1 MRSSHSSQENQG
13 KLTTALTLTTARFTT
28 DTLQPMNKEHLAHKE
43 DSAPAVIGEE
53 SRGVFYG
60 WIVVGCTFAVLGIA
74 YGIQFTFGVF
84 MPAITSDT
92 GWDRGSL
99 SLPYSLYVF
108 LYSALGVVTGRLT
121 DRLGPRIVL
130 TVGGCLLGCGILL
143 MSQVRAVWH
152 IYIFLGLIA
161 ASGMSAAYVP
171 CNATVVR
178 WFTQKR
184 GLALS
189 ITSSGASFGMFVF
202 PPLTT
207 MLISAYGWR
216 GAYAILGLLAITII
230 CICATFIVRDPE
242 KMGLHPDGQPPLVVP
257 SSASPDTLAP
267 DDDWTLAT
275 AKRTTAFWLL
285 NVIFTLTWLVVFMPM
300 VHIVPFAVD
309 LGIPQF
315 RAAMTISVIGFAGF
329 AGRLAIGTI
338 SDYLGRVPTLGLCFL
353 LQAFAFFGFTFSTGL
368 SLLYPAAAV
377 FGFSY
382 GGVTA
387 LFPAII
393 GDFFGRMA
401 VGAIVG
407 FIFALAGS
415 PAAFGPLIAG
425 YIYTVTHSY
434 NAAFVMSATLN
445 IMALFLLFFL
455 KKPQR

>member
-1 MRSSHSSQENQG
+1 MEKQG
-13 KLTTALTLTTARFTT
+13 TQPSVIPEASKLVSPSPSRFTPLET
-28 DTLQPMNKEHLAHKE
+28 AEAR
-43 DSAPAVIGEE
+43 G
-53 SRGVFYG
+53 GVFYG
-60 WIVVGCTFAVLGIA
+60 WVVVACAFTVLCLA
-74 YGIQFTFGVF
+74 YGVQFTFGVF
-84 MPAITSDT
+84 MPAISAET

-108 LYSALGVVTGRLT
+108 VYSALGVVTGRLT
-121 DRLGPRIVL
+121 DRWGPRLVL
-130 TVGGCLLGCGILL
+130 TVGGCLLGSGIILV
-143 MSQVRAVWH
+143 SQVQTLWQL
-152 IYIFLGLIA
+152 YLFLGFIA

-189 ITSSGASFGMFVF
+189 ITSSGASFGMFIF

-207 MLISAYGWR
+207 ALIAAYGWR
-216 GAYAILGLLAITII
+216 PSYIILGVLALTVI
-230 CICATFIVRDPE
+230 CLCATFIVRDPE
-242 KMGLHPDGQPPLVVP
+242 KMGLYPDGHPPAESSATEAVQPP
-257 SSASPDTLAP
+257 SPT
-267 DDDWTLAT
+267 DDWTLAS
-275 AKRTTAFWLL
+275 AKRTAAFWML

-309 LGIPQF
+309 LGVSEF

-329 AGRLAIGTI
+329 AGRLGIGPI
-338 SDYLGRVPTLGLCFL
+338 SDYLGRVPTLGLCLL
-353 LQAFAFFGFTFSTGL
+353 LQAFSFLGFIASSGITV
-368 SLLYPAAAV
+368 LYPAAAI

-401 VGAIVG
+401 VGSIVG

-425 YIYTVTHSY
+425 YIYTATNSY
-434 NAAFVMSATLN
+434 NAAFLLSAVLN
-445 IMALFLLFFL
+445 TVALLLLFSL
-455 KKPQR
+455 KKPHPPVP

>member
-1 MRSSHSSQENQG
+1 VEKAEAASPPAS
-13 KLTTALTLTTARFTT
+13 RFT
-28 DTLQPMNKEHLAHKE
+28 PFEAAE
-43 DSAPAVIGEE
+43 AGG
-53 SRGVFYG
+53 GVFYG
-60 WIVVGCTFAVLGIA
+60 WVVVACAFTVLCIA
-74 YGIQFTFGVF
+74 YGVQFTFGVF
-84 MPAITSDT
+84 MPAISADT

-108 LYSALGVVTGRLT
+108 VYSALGVVTGRCT
-121 DRLGPRIVL
+121 DRWGPRIVL
-130 TVGGCLLGCGILL
+130 TVGGCLLGSGIILV
-143 MSQVRAVWH
+143 SQVQTLWQL
-152 IYIFLGLIA
+152 YLFLGLVA

-189 ITSSGASFGMFVF
+189 ITSSGASFGMFIF

-207 MLISAYGWR
+207 ALIAAYGWR
-216 GAYAILGLLAITII
+216 SSYIILGVLALTVISL
-230 CICATFIVRDPE
+230 CATFVVRDPE
-242 KMGLHPDGQPPLVVP
+242 KMGLYPDGQPPLEP
-257 SSASPDTLAP
+257 STSDTVQPLSPAE
-267 DDDWTLAT
+267 DWTLAG
-275 AKRTTAFWLL
+275 AKRTAAFWML

-309 LGIPQF
+309 LGISQF

-329 AGRLAIGTI
+329 AGRLGIGSI
-338 SDYLGRVPTLGLCFL
+338 SDYLGRVPTLGLCLL
-353 LQAFAFFGFTFSTGL
+353 LQAFSFLGFTASTGL
-368 SLLYPAAAV
+368 ALLYTAAAV

-401 VGAIVG
+401 VGSIVG

-425 YIYTVTHSY
+425 YIYTATNSY
-434 NAAFVMSATLN
+434 NAAFLLSAALN
-445 IMALFLLFFL
+445 TAALLLLFLL
-455 KKPQR
+455 KKPQRPAS

>member
-1 MRSSHSSQENQG
+1 MNTCEPMSNSPLVQEQSSPP
-13 KLTTALTLTTARFTT
+13 TLTVGAEPRF
-28 DTLQPMNKEHLAHKE
+28 
-43 DSAPAVIGEE
+43 
-53 SRGVFYG
+53 FYG
-60 WIVVGCTFAVLGIA
+60 WGVVACTFTVLCIA
-74 YGIQFTFGVF
+74 YGVQFSFGVF
-84 MPAITSDT
+84 MPAISADT

-108 LYSALGVVTGRLT
+108 VYSALGIVTGRFT
-121 DRLGPRIVL
+121 DRWGPRIVL
-130 TVGGCLLGCGILL
+130 TVGGCLLGSGIILV
-143 MSQVRAVWH
+143 SQVQTLWQL
-152 IYIFLGLIA
+152 YLFLGLIA

-189 ITSSGASFGMFVF
+189 MTSSGASFGMFIF

-207 MLISAYGWR
+207 ALIAAYGWR
-216 GAYAILGLLAITII
+216 SSYIILGVLALFVISL
-230 CICATFIVRDPE
+230 CATFVVRDPE
-242 KMGLHPDGQPPLVVP
+242 KMGLHPDGQLPPESSTSTSDVVQ
-257 SSASPDTLAP
+257 SLSLA
-267 DDDWTLAT
+267 DDWTLAS
-275 AKRTTAFWLL
+275 AKRTAAFWML

-329 AGRLAIGTI
+329 AGRLGIGTI
-338 SDYLGRVPTLGLCFL
+338 SDYLGRVPTLGLCLL
-353 LQAFAFFGFTFSTGL
+353 LQAFSFFGFTASTGL
-368 SLLYPAAAV
+368 ALLYPAAAV

-387 LFPAII
+387 LFPAIL
-393 GDFFGRMA
+393 GDFFGRTA
-401 VGAIVG
+401 VGSIVG

-425 YIYTVTHSY
+425 YIYTATNSY
-434 NAAFVMSATLN
+434 NAAFLLSAALN
-445 IMALFLLFFL
+445 ITALLLLFLL
-455 KKPQR
+455 KKPQHSAT

>member
-1 MRSSHSSQENQG
+1 LSNLESAQEN
-13 KLTTALTLTTARFTT
+13 TTAIAEVTQQGF
-28 DTLQPMNKEHLAHKE
+28 
-43 DSAPAVIGEE
+43 
-53 SRGVFYG
+53 FYG
-60 WIVVGCTFAVLGIA
+60 WMVVAFAFTILCIA

-84 MPAITSDT
+84 MPFISADT

-108 LYSALGVVTGRLT
+108 VYSALGVVSGRLT

-130 TVGGCLLGCGILL
+130 TVGGCLLGSGVILVG
-143 MSQVRAVWH
+143 QVRALWH
-152 IYIFLGLIA
+152 FYVVFGLIA

-178 WFTQKR
+178 WFTLKR

-189 ITSSGASFGMFVF
+189 ITSSGASFGMFIF
-202 PPLTT
+202 PPLATA
-207 MLISAYGWR
+207 LIAAYGWR
-216 GAYAILGLLAITII
+216 RSYAILGLLAIFTII
-230 CICATFIVRDPE
+230 SCAAFIVGDPE
-242 KMGLHPDGQPPLVVP
+242 TMGLDPDGQAPLP
-257 SSASPDTLAP
+257 SHDVLDNSFS
-267 DDDWTLAT
+267 DDWTLAE
-275 AKRTTAFWLL
+275 ARRTSAFWLL
-285 NVIFTLTWLVVFMPM
+285 NVIFALTWLVVFMPM

-309 LGIPQF
+309 LGISHF

-338 SDYLGRVPTLGLCFL
+338 SDRFGRLLTLGMCLL
-353 LQAFAFFGFTFSTGL
+353 LQALSFVGFTISSGL
-368 SLLYPAAAV
+368 SLLYLSAAV

-387 LFPAII
+387 LFPALV
-393 GDFFGRMA
+393 GDFFGRAA

-425 YIYTVTHSY
+425 YIYNATNSY
-434 NAAFVMSATLN
+434 HAAFELSAELN
-445 IMALFLLFFL
+445 VAALLLIFLL
-455 KKPQR
+455 KKPRRSASGLKPEASHTREL